1 MTSTHE
7 PRPGRPRTGG
17 STSREPGSAA
27 RSAAALRAQRA
38 ARASAGSDGS
48 GSARAAT
55 PVPNRGTSGRRPGV
69 ASARTGRPGTRTAVR
84 PPAARPPRRGA
95 APRPTGPRRGRI
107 VGVDGLRAVA
117 VALVLVY
124 HLLPGAMPGG
134 MVGVDAFFVISGFL
148 ITTLLVDERRRTG
161 RTDLKRFWSRRLRRI
176 VPALLLA
183 VVVVVS
189 LAAAL
194 GGDVL
199 LGVRRQVLG
208 AAALVY
214 NWVEIAA
221 GSSYFDQAQPLL
233 LTNVWSLAVE
243 EQFYVVWPLVLILLL
258 AGRTDHRA
266 TRRAAVGALV
276 LSVASFVWAGVLAA
290 HGASSSRTYMGTDAH
305 AFGLMLGAA
314 LALWHGRALD
324 PELPA
329 APPRARSLRGA
340 LGWVGLAGLLV
351 VGRVADDGARGA
363 GPFQT
368 TCWLAL
374 ASVLTALILQ
384 SLTREV
390 AEAPGPA
397 AILPRILE
405 AKPLGWLGT
414 RSYGLYL
421 WHWPLWVL
429 AFYAAPAATSPGAVA
444 GSVTVVSVVVAE
456 LSYRFI
462 ETPIRRDGVA
472 AWLRSARGMTSRG
485 LVSLSAAVTVVVML
499 VALAFAAQPRES
511 SAQQAIEAGAL
522 ALATPSAQPSATA
535 SASGTPS
542 APPSATPAP
551 SATASPGASATP
563 TATPAPSQAPADG
576 AAVPGDQVEVIGDS
590 VALASAPSME
600 ALFPGVGVDAKVSRN
615 YTAALQTLAA
625 ADAAYGARTYVV
637 VGLATNAGVSED
649 QLNALLAAIGED
661 RDLILVTGY
670 GPART
675 TWIPGAND
683 EIRSFAAEHPDRVA
697 VAAWDEAI
705 KGHEDLLAQDQVHP
719 GPEGGA
725 IYAQA
730 VNQAIASLA
739 KH

>member
-1 MTSTHE
+1 MTSTNE
-7 PRPGRPRTGG
+7 PRPGRARTTG
-17 STSREPGSAA
+17 STDRDGGRAA

-38 ARASAGSDGS
+38 ARARS
-48 GSARAAT
+48 GADRTAAPRGAAPASARET
-55 PVPNRGTSGRRPGV
+55 PHRRGVPG
-69 ASARTGRPGTRTAVR
+69 ARTGRPDTRTAVR
-84 PPAARPPRRGA
+84 PPAARPPHRGA
-95 APRPTGPRRGRI
+95 APSPTGPRRGRI

-148 ITTLLVDERRRTG
+148 ITTLLVEERRRTG

-189 LAAAL
+189 CAAAL

-243 EQFYVVWPLVLILLL
+243 EQFYVVWPLVLIVLL
-258 AGRTDHRA
+258 AGRTDRRA
-266 TRRAAVGALV
+266 TRRAAIGALV
-276 LSVASFVWAGVLAA
+276 LSVASFAWAGVLAA
-290 HGASSSRTYMGTDAH
+290 QGASPSRTYMGTDAH

-324 PELPA
+324 PDLAPA
-329 APPRARSLRGA
+329 PARVRRLRGG
-340 LGWVGLAGLLV
+340 LGWVGLVGLLV

-397 AILPRILE
+397 GILPRVLE
-405 AKPLGWLGT
+405 ARPLGWLGT

-429 AFYAAPAATSPGAVA
+429 AFYAAPASTSPDVTAACVTAV
-444 GSVTVVSVVVAE
+444 SIVVAE

-462 ETPIRRDGVA
+462 ETPIRRDGVG

-485 LVSLSAAVTVVVML
+485 IVSLSAVVTVVVMM

-522 ALATPSAQPSATA
+522 ALTSPSATA
-535 SASGTPS
+535 TSTPTPRATATATAGSTATATATSSAAPTPTPS
-542 APPSATPAP
+542 PSE
-551 SATASPGASATP
+551 
-563 TATPAPSQAPADG
+563 APAAG
-576 AAVPGDQVEVIGDS
+576 AAVPGDQIEVIGDS
-590 VALASAPSME
+590 VALAAAPSME
-600 ALFPGVGVDAKVSRN
+600 ALFPGIGVDAKVSRN
-615 YTAALQTLAA
+615 YTAALETLAA

-637 VGLATNAGVSED
+637 VGLATNATVSED
-649 QLNALLAAIGED
+649 QLNALLAAIGDD

-675 TWIPGAND
+675 TWIPGANE
-683 EIRSFAAEHPDRVA
+683 EIRSFAKEHPDQVA
-697 VAAWDEAI
+697 VASWDEAI

-739 KH
+739 KG